1 MKRAMWKAPI
11 LAVVVFAIML
21 ATGCEGQ
28 NAQDTKR
35 SRLIANENRQLKDQL
50 EQTEK
55 RLEKCRQEKEAM
67 EERAQEDDSTP
78 MEFVIGENQRLSKEN
93 EELKVQTGQLE
104 ARVQEL
110 EEELQGLKEPAN
122 PQPLSSAPKSL

>member
-11 LAVVVFAIML
+11 LAVVVFAIMS

-28 NAQDTKR
+28 NAHNIKR

-50 EQTEK
+50 EQIEK
-55 RLEKCRQEKEAM
+55 RLEKCQQEKKAM
-67 EERAQEDDSTP
+67 QERAGEEASTP
-78 MEFVIGENQRLSKEN
+78 TEFVIGENQRLTKEN
-93 EELKVQTGQLE
+93 EELKAQIEQ
-104 ARVQEL
+104 L

-122 PQPLSSAPKSL
+122 P